1 MGHLRLLAEAST
13 LLAASL
19 DVSETLRE
27 IAHAIVPDFADWCTI
42 SLIGEDGVARRVAG
56 VHRDPAKRQLMDEY
70 LAGFEPTAHRNEIM
84 LVALRDGKNLF
95 AAQVTHEH
103 LVATAQDDH
112 HLAIMEGLGCTS
124 SIVVALVARGMTVG
138 AISMNLSDGN
148 REFTEQDYD
157 LARALAG
164 RAALAI
170 DNARRFAAE
179 RAARELAERA
189 DRAKEEFLAMLGHEL
204 RNPLAPIVTAIELM
218 NRAGGP
224 FEWERAVITQQTRH
238 LSRLVDD
245 LLDISRITGGKVELA
260 NERLELVDLV
270 VSGIEIAGPLFKQ
283 QKHRLHVDVAD
294 GLVIDGDRTRLVQVI
309 ENLLTNAAKYTG
321 PSGEICITGERD
333 GDDVVLGVRDSGIG
347 ISAEMLP
354 HVFELFVQG
363 PQAID
368 RAQGGLGIGLSIA
381 KSLVEA
387 HGGTITAASDGQGKG
402 SQLTVR
408 LAAARGDPPVRTLRP
423 TVRAHGVTARVLVVD
438 DSRDT
443 AQSIA
448 RALQREGCTVQLAY
462 DGEQAIAAC
471 RAFRPTVVV
480 LDIGLPVLDGYE
492 VARRLRAA
500 PELAPLT
507 LIAVTGYGQASD
519 KERALEA
526 GFDHHFAKPVSI
538 DALLSIVGAARKK

>member
-1 MGHLRLLAEAST
+1 MEHLRLLAEAST
-13 LLAASL
+13 LLAATL

-27 IAHAIVPDFADWCTI
+27 IARAIVPDFADWCTI
-42 SLIGEDGVARRVAG
+42 TLVGEDGVARRVAG
-56 VHRDPAKRQLMDEY
+56 VHRDPAKAPLMDDY
-70 LAGFEPTAHRNEIM
+70 LAGFSPTAHRSNVMID
-84 LVALRDGKNLF
+84 ALRDGKNLF
-95 AAQVTHEH
+95 AARVRRED
-103 LVATAQDDH
+103 LLATAQDADH
-112 HLAIMEGLGCTS
+112 LRIMDGLGCTS
-124 SIVVALVARGMTVG
+124 SIVVALVARGTTVG
-138 AISMNLSDGN
+138 AISMNNGDGG

-157 LARALAG
+157 LARELAG

-179 RAARELAERA
+179 RAARERAERA

-224 FEWERAVITQQTRH
+224 FEWERAVITHQTRH

-245 LLDISRITGGKVELA
+245 LLDISRITGGKVDLA
-260 NERLELVDLV
+260 HERLELVDLV
-270 VSGIEIAGPLFKQ
+270 ISGIEIAGPLLKQ
-283 QKHRLHVDVAD
+283 QGHRLHVDVAD
-294 GLVIDGDRTRLVQVI
+294 GLVIEGDRTRLVQVI
-309 ENLLTNAAKYTG
+309 GNLLTNAAKYTRA
-321 PSGEICITGERD
+321 SGEICVTGVRD
-333 GDDVVLGVRDSGIG
+333 RDEVVLAVRDSGIG
-347 ISAEMLP
+347 IPPEMLP

-368 RAQGGLGIGLSIA
+368 RAMGGLGIGLSIA

-387 HGGTITAASDGQGKG
+387 HGGTITATSDGLGKG
-402 SQLTVR
+402 SELTVR
-408 LAAARGDPPVRTLRP
+408 LAAARGEPPAKPRATPLK
-423 TVRAHGVTARVLVVD
+423 AHGGAARVLVVD

-471 RAFRPTVVV
+471 RAFRPTAVV
-480 LDIGLPVLDGYE
+480 LDIGLPILDGYE

-500 PELAPLT
+500 PDLAPLT
-507 LIAVTGYGQASD
+507 LIAVTGYGQAAD

-538 DALLSIVGAARKK
+538 EALLSIVGAARNT